1 MQNYDFIY
9 DIGEKYI
16 QIDQLWLRFW
26 GGKDDRRIFERKH
39 NFNFAQVLRLQC

>member
-16 QIDQLWLRFW
+16 QIDQLWLRF
-26 GGKDDRRIFERKH
+26 
-39 NFNFAQVLRLQC
+39 